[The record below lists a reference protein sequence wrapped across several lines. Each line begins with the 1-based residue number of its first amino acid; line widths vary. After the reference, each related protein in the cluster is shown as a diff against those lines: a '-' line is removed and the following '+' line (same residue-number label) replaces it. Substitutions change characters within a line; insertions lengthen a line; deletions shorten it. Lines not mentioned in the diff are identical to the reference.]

1 MGRVGGGMRRG
12 AGWWGVVVLVQEAS
26 HGYGILSLLEILGVQ
41 RRVAEKKEK
50 EFSVIV
56 WLL

>member
-1 MGRVGGGMRRG
+1 MGRVGGGVRRW
-12 AGWWGVVVLVQEAS
+12 AGGWGVAVLVQEAP

-50 EFSVIV
+50 EFSVMV

>member
-1 MGRVGGGMRRG
+1 MGRVGGGVRRG
-12 AGWWGVVVLVQEAS
+12 AGGWGVAVLVQEAP

-50 EFSVIV
+50 EFSVMV
-56 WLL
+56 